1 MTRTADRPGGRA
13 RRVQG
18 WMMFDWASQPFYTLC
33 LTFLFGPYLTGVLAD
48 AWAGPLGAAAADA
61 RAQQVWSWTQTGIGV
76 AIALTAPLLGA
87 VADRSGRRM
96 RWIWVF
102 SALYVVGAT
111 GLWWMMPDGSGLLP
125 ALAAFALAMIGAEF
139 ATVFTNAMLPD
150 LARRA
155 EIGRISGRAY
165 ALGYAGG
172 VAALFLM
179 LGLFADGPEGTT
191 LLGRAPALGLDG
203 AAREGTRFVGPFTA
217 LWYAVF
223 MVSFFVWVRDPATA
237 PAGRPSLRQAWGDVA
252 AMLRTLP
259 GRPSLAAWLAGS
271 MLYRDGLVALYAFG
285 GVYARLVLGWETT
298 QIELFGIL
306 SAVTAAVASWV
317 GGGLDARHGPKPV
330 IAGCVWIL
338 AGVVAALCAMSRD
351 MVFGM
356 SVGPDSL
363 APDVLFYAFGCLI
376 GGAGGVLQASSRTM
390 MVRHT
395 DPGRPT
401 EAFGLYALSGKA
413 TAFLAP
419 LCIGLATW
427 ATGSARLGIF
437 PVALLFIAGLILL
450 RWVDPEGDR

>member
-1 MTRTADRPGGRA
+1 MTDTALR
-13 RRVQG
+13 RRVRG
-18 WMMFDWASQPFYTLC
+18 WMMFDWASQPFFTLC
-33 LTFLFGPYLTGVLAD
+33 LTFIFGPYLTGVLAD
-48 AWAGPLGAAAADA
+48 AWVGNIGEQAADA
-61 RAQQVWSWTQTGIGV
+61 QAQQVWSWTQTGIGV
-76 AIALTAPLLGA
+76 AIALSAPLLGA
-87 VADRSGRRM
+87 IADRSGRRM

-102 SALYVVGAT
+102 SILYVAGAS
-111 GLWWMMPDGSGLLP
+111 GMWFMMPDGSGLLL

-150 LARRA
+150 LAERA
-155 EIGRISGRAY
+155 QIGRISGWAY

-172 VAALFLM
+172 VLALFLM

-191 LLGRAPALGLDG
+191 LLGASPAFGLDG

-217 LWYAVF
+217 LWYVVF
-223 MVSFFVWVRDPATA
+223 MVPFFLWVRDPAPVAMPVRTT
-237 PAGRPSLRQAWGDVA
+237 LRQAWADVV

-259 GRPSLAAWLAGS
+259 ARPSLAAWLAGS
-271 MLYRDGLVALYAFG
+271 MLYRDALVALYAFG

-298 QIELFGIL
+298 QIGIFGIL
-306 SAVTAAVASWV
+306 SAITAAVASWV
-317 GGGLDARHGPKPV
+317 GGNLDGRHGPKPV
-330 IAGCVWIL
+330 ITGCVLIL
-338 AGVVAALCAMSRD
+338 SGVVLVLCAMSRE
-351 MVFGM
+351 MVFGIP
-356 SVGPDSL
+356 VGPGNP
-363 APDVLFYAFGCLI
+363 APDILFFAVGCVI

-395 DPGRPT
+395 DPARPT

-419 LCIGLATW
+419 LSIGIATW